1 MSRSL
6 PPRPA
11 PFVLVATN
19 HGTLIVNRNDYKEYD
34 NYGVGH
40 QLLTSSCFDY
50 AEVALALALLSKRK
64 ESHGAGVVALDCGA
78 NIGVHAVEWARHMHN
93 WGRVMAIEAQERIFY
108 SLCGN
113 ININNCMNAKA
124 IWAAAG
130 SRSGQM
136 RIPVPDYNKP
146 GSFGSL
152 ELNKQENTEFIGQ
165 KIDYSK
171 DASAIVDVIAIDDLK
186 LDRLD
191 LLKIDVEGME
201 LEVLTGAKNTIDRN
215 RPVMIIEVVKSS
227 RNNITSYLESF
238 GYHYYCFEGNI
249 LALQHSDPI
258 SANITELEGVTKVDL
273 GDAG

>member
-1 MSRSL
+1 
-6 PPRPA
+6 
-11 PFVLVATN
+11 
-19 HGTLIVNRNDYKEYD
+19 
-34 NYGVGH
+34 
-40 QLLTSSCFDY
+40 
-50 AEVALALALLSKRK
+50 
-64 ESHGAGVVALDCGA
+64 
-78 NIGVHAVEWARHMHN
+78 
-93 WGRVMAIEAQERIFY
+93 
-108 SLCGN
+108 
-113 ININNCMNAKA
+113 
-124 IWAAAG
+124 
-130 SRSGQM
+130 M
-136 RIPVPDYNKP
+136 RIPVPDYSKP
-146 GSFGSL
+146 SSFGSL
-152 ELNKQENTEFIGQ
+152 ELSKRENAEFIGQ

-171 DASAIVDVIAIDDLK
+171 GASAMVDVIAIDDLK